1 MIKDIS
7 IIREELNNFIEIK
20 LPHPLTKNCHI
31 KYITLKNDLE
41 SFYTGGEFLSY
52 GNDSLLLIKNN
63 RTWSVPT
70 CFRNKDGSIQYES
83 RFFIYEKNEEKCDK
97 KTTELNDTIS
107 FQQSVIDKLSDQL
120 KNIEIHR
127 KQLID
132 TNQDYEEL
140 LQQNR
145 YHLKEL
151 SIQSREKDKK
161 LLQYEDI
168 IQKLSQSHPL
178 MKK

>member
-20 LPHPLTKNCHI
+20 MPYEFEKECHI
-31 KYITLKNDLE
+31 KYITLKNGEE
-41 SFYTGGEFLSY
+41 SFYTGGNFLTY
-52 GNDSLLLIKNN
+52 GNDCLLLKNKN
-63 RTWSVPT
+63 RTWSVPM
-70 CFRNKDGSIQYES
+70 CFRNKDGSIKYES
-83 RFFIYEKNEEKCDK
+83 RFFIPEKIEEKCDK
-97 KTTELNDTIS
+97 IVEELNDTIN
-107 FQQSVIDKLSDQL
+107 FQQSIIEKLTDQL

-132 TNQDYEEL
+132 TNQEYEEL

-145 YHLKEL
+145 YNLKEL

-161 LLQYEDI
+161 ILQYEEI

-178 MKK
+178 MRK